1 MPYVIHAAR
10 ITHECK
16 IQKLSIFVPT
26 SSFLLKERNVSYDKY
41 WQRDSN
47 SYGVFSP
54 MDFKS
59 IASTNSAMPA
69 RCAFLHIFKNL
80 YHERILFVRCS
91 KISQAGVIGFEP
103 MNAGIKILCLTAWQ
117 YPIGFPQW
125 PFITLWQFERFLF
138 LFHKNFKCSHSLL
151 TFFTQKHISFQF
163 MSYLI
168 TVLCLGLLQN
178 LVLRFLLFYVHLRL
192 LFQFYN
198 LLTTQAERQVLKLKD
213 GWWIRTT
220 FIRFIASNVHLLNN
234 FTYNHSVPTHT
245 RICHAQQISFRCCH
259 PPYFYLQ
266 LFCL

>member
-1 MPYVIHAAR
+1 M
-10 ITHECK
+10 
-16 IQKLSIFVPT
+16 S
-26 SSFLLKERNVSYDKY
+26 
-41 WQRDSN
+41 
-47 SYGVFSP
+47 
-54 MDFKS
+54 DFYFCF
-59 IASTNSAMPA
+59 I
-69 RCAFLHIFKNL
+69 
-80 YHERILFVRCS
+80 RILSV
-91 KISQAGVIGFEP
+91 
-103 MNAGIKILCLTAWQ
+103 
-117 YPIGFPQW
+117 
-125 PFITLWQFERFLF
+125 LF
-138 LFHKNFKCSHSLL
+138 F
-151 TFFTQKHISFQF
+151 TYFFTQRHISFQF

-198 LLTTQAERQVLKLKD
+198 LLTIQAERQVLKLKD

-266 LFCL
+266 LFVSWVSCQPNKRKLWKTLYLN

>member
-1 MPYVIHAAR
+1 
-10 ITHECK
+10 
-16 IQKLSIFVPT
+16 
-26 SSFLLKERNVSYDKY
+26 
-41 WQRDSN
+41 
-47 SYGVFSP
+47 
-54 MDFKS
+54 
-59 IASTNSAMPA
+59 
-69 RCAFLHIFKNL
+69 
-80 YHERILFVRCS
+80 
-91 KISQAGVIGFEP
+91 
-103 MNAGIKILCLTAWQ
+103 
-117 YPIGFPQW
+117 
-125 PFITLWQFERFLF
+125 
-138 LFHKNFKCSHSLL
+138 
-151 TFFTQKHISFQF
+151 

-198 LLTTQAERQVLKLKD
+198 LLTIQAERQVFKLKD

-266 LFCL
+266 LFCLYGKLPTQQKEVMKNIVSELECS